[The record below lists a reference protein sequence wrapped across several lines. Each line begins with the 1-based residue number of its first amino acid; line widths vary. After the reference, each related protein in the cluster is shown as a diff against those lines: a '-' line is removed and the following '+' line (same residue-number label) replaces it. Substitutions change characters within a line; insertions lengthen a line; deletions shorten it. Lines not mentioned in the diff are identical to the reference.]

1 MTPLRDDPLSSKAD
15 IVTEPCQWSPNE
27 HIHLPAPEEVFS
39 APVLSKKDGS
49 VVAKV
54 TELLV
59 VKYGRR
65 VFPREVAAIRYVSAH
80 TSIPVPQIRGT
91 YKYDSQFFF
100 FMDFM
105 PGRSLDEV
113 WPEMTPAAKSILVEQ
128 LRDHYSRLKSLTGT
142 YIGGLG
148 RTPAFDIVFENLK
161 SDDRGPFS
169 SVTAF
174 HDALYRAFKVCIDR
188 NSPDYPAFLVRGI
201 RRMLK
206 DNYAVHFCHGD
217 LKPRNVVVSEKG
229 DLVSVLSWGRAGFW
243 PAYWEWLKANDRAW
257 EDARGWPSVL
267 DSVLEP
273 FDREY
278 WIYFKCFQEPF
289 P

>member
-91 YKYDSQFFF
+91 YKYDSQVFF

-128 LRDHYSRLKSLTGT
+128 LRDHYSRLKSLTET

-148 RTPAFDIVFENLK
+148 RTPAFDTVFENLK

-188 NSPDYPAFLVRGI
+188 NSPLSGSNRWCSATDESDLHGCCPHGYPRLHERSRFRGP
-201 RRMLK
+201 
-206 DNYAVHFCHGD
+206 HT
-217 LKPRNVVVSEKG
+217 S
-229 DLVSVLSWGRAGFW
+229 GRAATGT
-243 PAYWEWLKANDRAW
+243 ENIQ
-257 EDARGWPSVL
+257 VQ
-267 DSVLEP
+267 
-273 FDREY
+273 
-278 WIYFKCFQEPF
+278 IYSTNIESR
-289 P
+289 